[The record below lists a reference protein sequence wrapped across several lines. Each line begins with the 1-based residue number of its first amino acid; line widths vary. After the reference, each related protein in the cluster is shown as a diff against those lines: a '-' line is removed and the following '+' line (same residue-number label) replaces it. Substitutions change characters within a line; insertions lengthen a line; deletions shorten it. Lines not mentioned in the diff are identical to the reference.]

1 MLKLEGNLVVPDVW
15 LTYFHTYLLESRS
28 LLEKSIFEAAHKIEA
43 LLCDRHPGEGV
54 A

>member
-1 MLKLEGNLVVPDVW
+1 MLKLEGNLVDLFP
-15 LTYFHTYLLESRS
+15 HISLLESRS